1 MNEEEQSR
9 NPITIQL
16 SGYDKKR
23 RPTCWDRRRPRL
35 PALNACT
42 WLRSDLAR
50 TPPVAQGYVS
60 HIV

>member
-23 RPTCWDRRRPRL
+23 G
-35 PALNACT
+35 A
-42 WLRSDLAR
+42 SF
-50 TPPVAQGYVS
+50 
-60 HIV
+60 